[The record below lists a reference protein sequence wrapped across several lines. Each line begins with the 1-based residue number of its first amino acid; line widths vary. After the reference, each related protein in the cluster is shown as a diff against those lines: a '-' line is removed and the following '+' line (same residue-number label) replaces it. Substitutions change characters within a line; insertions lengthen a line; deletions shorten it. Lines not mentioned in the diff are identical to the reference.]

1 MTQDEL
7 LLLSKGRIPAEVI
20 LPRLLT
26 HIEIADRD
34 RDPGEPGELTMI
46 CERQG
51 LDYATIA
58 KVIYRWKNPECLDGA
73 LRSLD
78 FDTADKLLCGAGMFD
93 VWRTDLLDY
102 YLRVDLAWK
111 KCECPGCETW
121 FRPKQDHAGITAP
134 KYCSKSCRHA
144 ARNQRLGRTTK
155 IVKVQRGQMGV
166 NAQGTHTKRCR
177 SGHRRTP
184 ENTYV
189 RSNGKVECLV
199 CKRKANN
206 ASHARRQQARKAA
219 LAAA

>member
-1 MTQDEL
+1 M
-7 LLLSKGRIPAEVI
+7 
-20 LPRLLT
+20 PRLLT
-26 HIEIADRD
+26 HIGIADRD

-102 YLRVDLAWK
+102 YLRVDLTWK
-111 KCECPGCETW
+111 KCECPGCENW
-121 FRPKQDHAGITAP
+121 FKPHPQSGR
-134 KYCSKSCRHA
+134 KYCSKSCSDSA
-144 ARNQRLGRTTK
+144 WNQAHGRTHRT
-155 IVKVQRGQMGV
+155 VKALR
-166 NAQGTHTKRCR
+166 KRSSKKCR
-177 SGHRRTP
+177 NGHERTP
-184 ENTYV
+184 ENTRV
-189 RSNGKVECLV
+189 RENGKKECLI
-199 CKRKANN
+199 CAR
-206 ASHARRQQARKAA
+206 ASNRASYARVQQARKAA